1 MNNDTTAGQPQTL
14 TPNTLAFMAL
24 CNEYCSAVEHASET
38 QRTDFIDTMLRLLP
52 RIYISASDISASD
65 SGNADAYIEDV
76 LTEDYYDA
84 MRRGV
89 EALMGEDDTYLDV
102 FEEDMKYSDTP
113 IAASISEGVADLFQV
128 MYNYLETV
136 RNAPDDLVAEAT
148 IAMRE
153 DFAQYWS
160 RRLCDTMRAI
170 NALRY
175 A

>member
-1 MNNDTTAGQPQTL
+1 MTAPESQL
-14 TPNTLAFMAL
+14 TPNTLAFIAL
-24 CNEYCSAVEHASET
+24 SNEFCNAVENASQTE
-38 QRTDFIDTMLRLLP
+38 RDDFITAMLRLLP
-52 RIYISASDISASD
+52 RIYIAAADIPSDMRT
-65 SGNADAYIEDV
+65 DAFIDDA

-89 EALMGEDDTYLDV
+89 EQVMGEDDTYLDV

-113 IAASISEGVADLFQV
+113 IAASISEGIADLFQV

-136 RNAPDDLVAEAT
+136 RDAPNELITDAT
-148 IAMRE
+148 AAMRE

-160 RRLCDTMRAI
+160 RRLCNVLRAV
-170 NALRY
+170 NALRN